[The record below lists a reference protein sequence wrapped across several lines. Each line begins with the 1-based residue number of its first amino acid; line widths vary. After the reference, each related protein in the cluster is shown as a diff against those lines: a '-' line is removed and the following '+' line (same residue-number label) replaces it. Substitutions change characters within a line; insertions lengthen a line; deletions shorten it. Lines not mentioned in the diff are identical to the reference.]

1 MSRVDELVAE
11 LAPEGVKQVPLSA
24 VANYSDTRIEAAK
37 LDERTFVGV
46 DNLLADKGG
55 KTDASYPPNSA
66 RLTAYEAGDILL
78 GNIRPYLKKVWL
90 ATEVGGCSGDVLAI
104 RISKMHRTLIEP
116 RYLYYVLSADDFFAY
131 SMQHAKGAKMPRG
144 NKAAILS
151 YRIPVPPI
159 AVQREIV
166 RILDQ
171 FTQLE
176 AELEAEL
183 EARRRQLDFY
193 RNRLLS
199 FRDAGGGPVETN
211 G

>member
-116 RYLYYVLSADDFFAY
+116 RYLYYVLSADDFFC
-131 SMQHAKGAKMPRG
+131 
-144 NKAAILS
+144 L
-151 YRIPVPPI
+151 
-159 AVQREIV
+159 
-166 RILDQ
+166 
-171 FTQLE
+171 
-176 AELEAEL
+176 
-183 EARRRQLDFY
+183 
-193 RNRLLS
+193 
-199 FRDAGGGPVETN
+199 
-211 G
+211 